1 MALSLPEHV
10 CLVQGSPGVHSEGPH
25 FSYESERLEKE
36 IAHLSARS
44 VYTALL
50 GCTPVPGQFWTMHD
64 NITKQLGNVS

>member
-10 CLVQGSPGVHSEGPH
+10 CLVQSSPGVHSEGPH
-25 FSYESERLEKE
+25 FYESERLEKE

-44 VYTALL
+44 VYTVLL